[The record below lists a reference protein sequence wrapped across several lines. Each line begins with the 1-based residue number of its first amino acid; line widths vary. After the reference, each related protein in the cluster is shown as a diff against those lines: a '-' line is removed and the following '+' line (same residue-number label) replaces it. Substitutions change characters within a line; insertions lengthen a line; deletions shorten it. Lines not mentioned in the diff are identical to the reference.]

1 LFLFFFVFFVFFLFF
16 IFLVFLFLFLFHFFF
31 HFFIFLNFFW
41 FQIYWDQERTKPAQT
56 KKIKLEGTQDLQNQL
71 YAALKPFL
79 PSSADI
85 ADGLGI

>member
-1 LFLFFFVFFVFFLFF
+1 MEECDNHD
-16 IFLVFLFLFLFHFFF
+16 FLVSFLFHFFILKKK
-31 HFFIFLNFFW
+31 IFWL
-41 FQIYWDQERTKPAQT
+41 QIYWDQERTKPAQT